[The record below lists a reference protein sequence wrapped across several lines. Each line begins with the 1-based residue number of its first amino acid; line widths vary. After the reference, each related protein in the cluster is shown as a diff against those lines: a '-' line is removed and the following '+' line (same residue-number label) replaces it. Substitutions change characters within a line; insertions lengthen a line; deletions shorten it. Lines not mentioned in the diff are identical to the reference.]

1 METKKENDEFLD
13 LHKKFNE
20 VNDAATRQK
29 KDNEVIDLI
38 DDIKDQDNPFND
50 TFKADPE
57 YMIVLIKTTKKDV
70 KMVSDDI
77 LQDENLDQN
86 DILFEELPTDP
97 VKRQIIKP
105 NARLKLAVNKI
116 KKNTTD
122 KKIGKT

>member
-1 METKKENDEFLD
+1 
-13 LHKKFNE
+13 
-20 VNDAATRQK
+20 
-29 KDNEVIDLI
+29 
-38 DDIKDQDNPFND
+38 
-50 TFKADPE
+50 
-57 YMIVLIKTTKKDV
+57 MIVLIKTTKKDV